1 MTQNLLEDLHVTR
14 WGSGSPVLLIHG
26 GPQGGPNGGENAWG
40 RQRPLADEG
49 WELVLPDR
57 PGHAR
62 SPSRGPESIERDAA
76 WVAEML
82 GDGMHLVG
90 HSYGGCIA
98 TEAAGLRPE
107 AVRSLT
113 VVEAAA
119 ASVAPDHPA
128 VVANRQAMVT
138 ALIAAATPRERYL
151 AFARYAG
158 IPPAMSESL
167 DEATQTRMGEGLL
180 VMQTPAQWDARPA
193 LTTIADAGIP
203 FLTVTGGWSES
214 MAAIADALAA
224 QLDGSHVVLETGHHF
239 PQFHPDFNQT
249 VAGFLVAAQGRASG
263 AG

>member
-1 MTQNLLEDLHVTR
+1 MSQNLLEDLHVTR
-14 WGSGSPVLLIHG
+14 WGSGLPVLMIHG
-26 GPQGGPNGGENAWG
+26 GPQGGPNGGETAWAK
-40 RQRPLADEG
+40 QRPLADEG
-49 WELVLPDR
+49 WQLVLPDR

-62 SPSRGPESIERDAA
+62 SPSRGPESIDRDAV

-98 TEAAGLRPE
+98 TQAASLRPE

-138 ALIAAATPRERYL
+138 ALVTAASPRERYL
-151 AFARYAG
+151 EFARYAG
-158 IPPAMSESL
+158 IPSAMSESL
-167 DEATQTRMGEGLL
+167 DEATQTRMGEGLVL
-180 VMQTPAQWDARPA
+180 MQTPAQWDARPA
-193 LTTIADAGIP
+193 IERVAGAQIP

-224 QLDGSHVVLETGHHF
+224 QLHGSHVVLETGHHF
-239 PQFHPDFNQT
+239 PQFHPEFNPT
-249 VAGFLVAAQGRASG
+249 LANFWRDG
-263 AG
+263 

>member
-1 MTQNLLEDLHVTR
+1 MSLPEGLHVTR
-14 WGSGSPVLLIHG
+14 WGSGTPVLLIHG
-26 GPQGGPNGGENAWG
+26 GPQGGPNGGETAWD

-62 SPSRGPESIERDAA
+62 TPSRGPENIEREAE

-98 TEAAGLRPE
+98 IQAASLRPQ

-113 VVEAAA
+113 IVEAAA
-119 ASVAPDHPA
+119 ASMAPDHPA
-128 VVANRQAMVT
+128 VAANRQAMVA
-138 ALIAAATPRERYL
+138 ALVAGTSPRERYL

-158 IPPAMSESL
+158 IPPAMSESH
-167 DEATQTRMGEGLL
+167 DEATQTRMGEGLA
-180 VMQTPAQWDARPA
+180 VMQPPGLWDARPA
-193 LTTIADAGIP
+193 AATIARANIP

-224 QLDGSHVVLETGHHF
+224 QLGGSHVVLDTGHHF
-239 PQFHPDFNQT
+239 PQFHPDFNPT
-249 VAGFLVAAQGRASG
+249 IARFFVAAEGRAAA